1 MALKATKTTRRIIA
15 LDITS
20 RGFGFAVMEGPEV
33 LVDWGVKQVQPYEE
47 ARCLRHLEKLIQR
60 YRPEVLVLEDHRR
73 KARRRSVRVL
83 SLIEKVTA
91 LAKLAGVPVRLVNWE
106 RVKAAFAP
114 NAFINKFG
122 IARAIGRHLPELT
135 SRVPPFRKAWMSE
148 DYRMAIF
155 DAVALA
161 LTFYSSL
168 KAFRNFLRDEK
179 DKTNPDPSL

>member
-1 MALKATKTTRRIIA
+1 MAVKARKITWRIIA

-60 YRPEVLVLEDHRR
+60 YRPELLVLEDHR
-73 KARRRSVRVL
+73 KKHRRRSARTL
-83 SLIEKVTA
+83 SLIEKVTD
-91 LAKLAGVPVRLVNWE
+91 LGKLAGIPVRRLGWK
-106 RVKAAFAP
+106 RVREAFAP
-114 NAFINKFG
+114 KGFINKYG
-122 IARAIGRHLPELT
+122 IARAIGRLLPELA

-155 DAVALA
+155 DAVALG
-161 LTFYSSL
+161 LTFYSTL
-168 KAFRNFLRDEK
+168 KVFRNLIRDEK
-179 DKTNPDPSL
+179 NETDSDTRH

>member
-1 MALKATKTTRRIIA
+1 MAVKVRTSTRRIIA

-20 RGFGFAVMEGPEV
+20 RGFGFAVMEGPDE

-60 YRPEVLVLEDHRR
+60 YRPELLVLEDH
-73 KARRRSVRVL
+73 KKKPRRRSLRVL
-83 SLIEKVTA
+83 NLIEKVTA
-91 LAKLAGVPVRLVNWE
+91 LAKLAGVPVRLVNWK

-122 IARAIGRHLPELT
+122 IARAIGRHLPELA

-148 DYRMAIF
+148 DYRTAIF

-168 KAFRNFLRDEK
+168 KAFRKFTRDEK
-179 DKTNPDPSL
+179 NETDSDTRH